1 MLFEESR
8 PDIAD
13 EKLPIGRSPLN
24 PFAIFAA
31 RDPMKTDAMAGDEVE
46 FSSQIGQRRLRMNS
60 RDNATNAEKLGRSLE
75 ERVLVRIDSEAFV
88 AEEPAEVKKI
98 TGAAAQIENLKR
110 RCAIEPKVLDVFK
123 VDAEPVGCV
132 FIGVDPSRVR
142 PVGIMSPQLF

>member
-1 MLFEESR
+1 VLFEESR

-46 FSSQIGQRRLRMNS
+46 FSSQIGQRRLRMDS
-60 RDNATNAEKLGRSLE
+60 RDDPVNAKKLRCSLKERIFVGVQAES
-75 ERVLVRIDSEAFV
+75 FV
-88 AEEPAEVKKI
+88 AEETAEVKKI
-98 TGAAAQIENLKR
+98 SDTAAQIENVKR
-110 RCAIEPKVLDVFK
+110 RRAIEPQVLEMFE

-142 PVGIMSPQLF
+142 PVGIMSPQPF